1 MQIELE
7 KNVVDVLAKL
17 RAQAA
22 AHHVP
27 LDTYL
32 EQFVQADHVS
42 LNGAPSLEEFDAVLN
57 ELAAAPPNAP
67 SLPADFSRADIYA
80 DHN

>member
-1 MQIELE
+1 MTIEIEE
-7 KNVVDVLAKL
+7 KVADLLTKL

-22 AHHVP
+22 ARRMSLVA
-27 LDTYL
+27 YL
-32 EQFVQADHVS
+32 EQFVEPAQQPTSAIASV
-42 LNGAPSLEEFDAVLN
+42 EELDRVLD
-57 ELAAAPPNAP
+57 ELAAGPVSAP